1 MNAITPD
8 PNLPEFPLPH
18 KASHATTNPEREDR
32 RQRTTRATNPFP
44 RESPLQP
51 PDRRTRIPAFSE
63 FFFGPLRLLFL
74 SASDFKSVDIFAE

>member
-1 MNAITPD
+1 MQPRTPREKTTATD
-8 PNLPEFPLPH
+8 HQSHEPL
-18 KASHATTNPEREDR
+18 
-32 RQRTTRATNPFP
+32 P

-74 SASDFKSVDIFAE
+74 SASDFKSVDLFAE